1 MPGCFCNVLHV
12 GKEESGGKD
21 SSMLV
26 GMMAPGNAA
35 CFLCAVCVYLLSP
48 AMASFCREIS
58 IDLKYERNLQSE
70 L

>member
-1 MPGCFCNVLHV
+1 
-12 GKEESGGKD
+12 
-21 SSMLV
+21 
-26 GMMAPGNAA
+26 MAPGNAA

-58 IDLKYERNLQSE
+58 IDLKYERNLKSE